1 MPPIEI
7 RRRPIA
13 GDPIHLA
20 GHEHEHFSHDFIKVA
35 PTKISPLAYSLLRA
49 AGFAFAGH
57 RVERAQAAAD
67 GFFNAAKTAVEVTK
81 IDRERGERHWR
92 MVGRLYIWDQV
103 QILHEVCE
111 DLAGV
116 FEAVRSTQTDPT
128 IDLGRELLA
137 YHRAADKVIGS
148 PEFAEESWWR
158 KELGVE
164 PDPARFA
171 LLTPEQQSALSTV
184 LDGAGARLTQALATI
199 RSTYTHDLHRIA
211 ARNRHGMA
219 LLEPDQ
225 GLAWVGRGEAARRAD
240 TEALEAGALAI
251 ADIQGPNVVELLMPI
266 SIEVFE
272 AIRRCWNEAYWLLQM
287 LCGAI
292 GGRAETP
299 GGVTVP
305 MDNVDTVPAPPG
317 LAEAMLAYTGIA
329 AEDWVRTNWRTS
341 MTDAVYAEVDRKTS
355 RDRAREGAYTKRRT
369 KPKRS
374 SRRR

>member
-116 FEAVRSTQTDPT
+116 FEAVRRTQTDPT

-184 LDGAGARLTQALATI
+184 LDGAGARLTQALANYKGTVVI
-199 RSTYTHDLHRIA
+199 VSHDRGFVRSPMLFD
-211 ARNRHGMA
+211 G
-219 LLEPDQ
+219 LLEIIARGAHIGH
-225 GLAWVGRGEAARRAD
+225 GLLGSGAGIGLELRGFM
-240 TEALEAGALAI
+240 LE
-251 ADIQGPNVVELLMPI
+251 
-266 SIEVFE
+266 
-272 AIRRCWNEAYWLLQM
+272 
-287 LCGAI
+287 
-292 GGRAETP
+292 
-299 GGVTVP
+299 
-305 MDNVDTVPAPPG
+305 
-317 LAEAMLAYTGIA
+317 
-329 AEDWVRTNWRTS
+329 
-341 MTDAVYAEVDRKTS
+341 
-355 RDRAREGAYTKRRT
+355 
-369 KPKRS
+369 
-374 SRRR
+374 